1 MNNSSAPTSGTA
13 TAAGVKAPAATQSPI
28 PVKDAVTVQN
38 PPVQTPAKGNDE
50 VMSTPAKQS

>member
-13 TAAGVKAPAATQSPI
+13 TAADAKIPATTYSPI
-28 PVKDAVTVQN
+28 PAKDAVTVQT